1 MLFLAGDCLAGVAP
15 FAGGFVGFDAGV
27 VRGVIHDVHRSAAAR
42 LGARDV
48 FMLKG
53 LHKPAMG
60 LTLLVGFHRL
70 LLGSSHLRGWG

>member
-1 MLFLAGDCLAGVAP
+1 
-15 FAGGFVGFDAGV
+15 
-27 VRGVIHDVHRSAAAR
+27 
-42 LGARDV
+42 V